1 MSDRLPDRI
10 KPLHLAETRQILSGY
25 LPLEKMSRLVPVLS
39 DPRGTVAVELEF
51 GIDEQNI
58 RNAKG
63 RLQTTL
69 NLVCQRCFRSLPF
82 PVSSELTLGMVTTM
96 AEADLLPESY
106 EPLLVNE
113 PTVSLLE
120 MIEDE
125 LLLSLPLVIRHEESE
140 CQLKQEYSNGA
151 TDDHEGPAE
160 HPFAVLEQLKK
171 QK

>member
-1 MSDRLPDRI
+1 
-10 KPLHLAETRQILSGY
+10 
-25 LPLEKMSRLVPVLS
+25 
-39 DPRGTVAVELEF
+39 
-51 GIDEQNI
+51 
-58 RNAKG
+58 
-63 RLQTTL
+63 
-69 NLVCQRCFRSLPF
+69 
-82 PVSSELTLGMVTTM
+82 M